1 LSFSGGNV
9 TDSLPDW
16 PVDEFFSNSE
26 YGPNFGFS
34 ENGSSK
40 ASYHIYIFF
49 LSFCLSFLHIVNS
62 LLASVQFYGLLDC

>member
-40 ASYHIYIFF
+40 ASYYIYIFF
-49 LSFCLSFLHIVNS
+49 LYLFASLSSIS
-62 LLASVQFYGLLDC
+62 LIAY